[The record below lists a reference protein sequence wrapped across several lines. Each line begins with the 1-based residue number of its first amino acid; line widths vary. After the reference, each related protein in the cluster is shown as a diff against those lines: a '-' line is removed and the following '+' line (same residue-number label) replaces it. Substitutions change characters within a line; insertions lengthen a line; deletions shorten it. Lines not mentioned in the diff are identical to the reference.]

1 MPNTLLTTDVILK
14 EGLRV
19 FNNETPLIQSAMRLE
34 DKSYAGYGAR
44 EGSALRVQVPNEF
57 SVRSGNTFAAQDV
70 VDNSVTIN
78 RATQRGVDMTFSQKE
93 LALDIG
99 EFSKLYVAPAMS
111 TLAGVVEATCLQT
124 MAESCFNAITLPV
137 TSIDRTDII
146 TAGVYL
152 NQYLAPAGKGQR
164 TLILDPVAQGQF
176 IDGNASLFN
185 PSANITSQYLTG
197 NTGNAYGF
205 DVSMSQGVYTLNR
218 GTANGGYLV
227 NGAGQSG
234 ASLIVDTGTGTL
246 NKGDRFTIAG
256 VFAVN
261 PQTKQSLGRLQQFT
275 VTSAYAGGG
284 GTMSISPSIVTSG
297 QYQNVTAGPADNAAI
312 TVYGTSGVNYPQNL
326 AFANNSILFAT
337 AAMERPEAG
346 AKSSV
351 LSANGINMS
360 LTSQYDIDSHSTK
373 YRFDILFGFQVVVP
387 RWIVAIPGV

>member
-1 MPNTLLTTDVILK
+1 
-14 EGLRV
+14 
-19 FNNETPLIQSAMRLE
+19 
-34 DKSYAGYGAR
+34 
-44 EGSALRVQVPNEF
+44 
-57 SVRSGNTFAAQDV
+57 
-70 VDNSVTIN
+70 
-78 RATQRGVDMTFSQKE
+78 MTFSQKE
-93 LALDIG
+93 LALDIA

-111 TLAGVVEATCLQT
+111 TLAGVVEANCLQT

-137 TSIDRTDII
+137 TAVDRTDII
-146 TAGVYL
+146 SAGVYL

-205 DVSMSQGVYTLNR
+205 DVSMSQGVYTLTR
-218 GTANGGYLV
+218 GTANSGYLV

-234 ASLIVDTGTGTL
+234 SSLIVDTGTGTL
-246 NKGDRFTIAG
+246 NKSDRFTIAG

-275 VTSAYAGGG
+275 VTSAHAGGA
-284 GTMSISPSIVTSG
+284 GTLSILPAIVTSG

-326 AFANNSILFAT
+326 AFANNAVLFAT